1 VTEVGVVE
9 SFDVARGD
17 GWVLDARDRRLFL
30 HCVMIADG
38 SRRINPGTRVSF
50 TRAVGLMGSDEA
62 RDVVAL

>member
-1 VTEVGVVE
+1 MTEVGVVE
-9 SFDVARGD
+9 SFDVERGD
-17 GWVLDARDRRLFL
+17 GWVLDDRDRRLFL

-38 SRRINPGTRVSF
+38 SRRINPGTRVRF